1 VRVDTLS
8 LQKAFIMTREE
19 QNRIAY
25 YIACIGAFAKKF
37 SISNAFAY
45 NYLLRYRAL
54 DFIFEH
60 YEIEHTLSLDDAV
73 EDMYTISKRNGGPL
87 A

>member
-1 VRVDTLS
+1 
-8 LQKAFIMTREE
+8 MTREE

-54 DFIFEH
+54 DFIVEH
-60 YEIEHTLSLDDAV
+60 YEI
-73 EDMYTISKRNGGPL
+73 
-87 A
+87 